1 MVSGTQNAFQSEWK
15 RMDGLEE
22 LKITHW
28 DQTEI
33 YFSNK
38 SRCAVTLIV
47 LQCQVLSCIIR
58 WVCVCARVGIL
69 WFGELL

>member
-33 YFSNK
+33 YFSNEN
-38 SRCAVTLIV
+38 
-47 LQCQVLSCIIR
+47 QVCCHTHCFTMSM
-58 WVCVCARVGIL
+58 
-69 WFGELL
+69 